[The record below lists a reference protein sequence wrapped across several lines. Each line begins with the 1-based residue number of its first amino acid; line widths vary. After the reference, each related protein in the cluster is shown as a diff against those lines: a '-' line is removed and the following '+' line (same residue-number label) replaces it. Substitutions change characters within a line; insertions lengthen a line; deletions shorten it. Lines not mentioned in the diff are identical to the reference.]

1 MTQVLTPTA
10 REETVTGSSGLDIFV
25 RSWRPHGFARA
36 VVVICPGFNAHSG
49 QYQWVGERFAA
60 VGLAVYVLDLRGRGR
75 SDGER
80 FYVEKF
86 ADYVSDVATVAA
98 LAKAREPGLPVY
110 LLGHS
115 AGGVVS
121 CIYTLEHQSELA
133 GLICESFA
141 FQIPAPDFVVAVLKG
156 ISHLAPHAHV
166 VKLRNEDFSREPEV
180 VRAMNADPLIAHEV
194 QPTRTAA
201 EMARADERLKR
212 KFPLITLPVLI
223 LHGTLDK
230 VTRPSG
236 SQLFYDTA
244 GSADKTLKLYDGHYH
259 DLLHDID
266 KEKVMADITNWINA
280 RVSAV

>member
-1 MTQVLTPTA
+1 MTHVLTPTA
-10 REETVTGSSGLDIFV
+10 REETVAGSSGLNIFV
-25 RSWRPHGFARA
+25 RSWRPQGAARA
-36 VVVICPGFNAHSG
+36 VVVICHGFNAHSG
-49 QYQWVGERFAA
+49 QYEWVAEQFSAI
-60 VGLAVYVLDLRGRGR
+60 GLAVYALDLRGRGR

-80 FYVEKF
+80 FYVENM
-86 ADYVSDVATVAA
+86 ADYVSDIATVVA
-98 LAKAREPGLPVY
+98 LAKVREPGLSVY

-166 VKLRNEDFSREPEV
+166 VKLKNEDFSRDPAV
-180 VRAMNADPLIAHEV
+180 VRAMNDDPLIAHEV

-212 KFPLITLPVLI
+212 EFPLITLPVLI

-230 VTRPSG
+230 VTKPSG
-236 SQLFYDTA
+236 SQQFYDSA
-244 GSADKTLKLYDGHYH
+244 GSVDKTLKLYEGHYH

-266 KEKVMADITNWINA
+266 KEKVLGDITGWINA
-280 RVSAV
+280 RVSTV